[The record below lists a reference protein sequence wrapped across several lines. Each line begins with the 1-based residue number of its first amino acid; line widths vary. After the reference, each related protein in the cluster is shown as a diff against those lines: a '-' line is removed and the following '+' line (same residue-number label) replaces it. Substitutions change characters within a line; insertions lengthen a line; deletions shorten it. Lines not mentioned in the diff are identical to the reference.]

1 MSQSST
7 TSFEDS
13 LAASQESSFLGYPVP
28 QELISTADTD
38 QEAELSPK
46 RSEFKSTVSTP
57 SKHGKSRPAGSLFIG
72 LDLGTSRT
80 CVQVVSKESDSPD
93 YVEEIPT
100 VVGYPREG
108 ILPGVLPENRTAFF
122 GEEALNHKL
131 HLNLVYPLQSGAI
144 TNLDATRDF
153 LGHVKEQIG
162 AHEDAE
168 LRAVI
173 GIPSKAGEKA
183 RENLR
188 LAATRIFDR
197 LILIPEPFLAALGSR
212 HATDNIDAIANS
224 LFVDIG
230 AGSTDICL
238 IQGCY
243 PSDEDQL
250 SLNFAGDQVDEIIQE
265 SILTRYPDCGISIP
279 RCRDIKERNS
289 FVGEAHGPVSA
300 PVMVRGKLKSL
311 EVSEAIE
318 RGCNELLQ
326 NVFQG
331 LELLIERA
339 DPESFPG
346 LLQNIVITG
355 GGSRIPGFASSLQSL
370 LKEAGFDGCRVNEAG
385 SSYKCLVSLGA
396 SIAAQHAEERQWQ
409 NLLR

>member
-1 MSQSST
+1 MNQSST
-7 TSFEDS
+7 TPFEDS
-13 LAASQESSFLGYPVP
+13 LAASEESSFLGYPAS
-28 QELISTADTD
+28 QELISTADAD

-46 RSEFKSTVSTP
+46 RSEFKSTASTP
-57 SKHGKSRPAGSLFIG
+57 SKRRQSRSAGSLFIG

-80 CVQVVSKESDSPD
+80 CVQVGSKENNSPT

-108 ILPGVLPENRTAFF
+108 ILPGVLPENRTLFF

-131 HLNLVYPLQSGAI
+131 HLNLVYPLQSGVI
-144 TNLDATRDF
+144 TNLDAARAF
-153 LGHVKEQIG
+153 LGHVRERIG
-162 AHEDAE
+162 AYEDTE

-173 GIPSKAGEKA
+173 GVPSKAGEKA
-183 RENLR
+183 REDLR

-197 LILIPEPFLAALGSR
+197 VILIPEPFLAALGSR

-224 LFVDIG
+224 MFVDIG

-243 PSDEDQL
+243 PSDDDQL
-250 SLNFAGDQVDEIIQE
+250 TLHFAGNQVDEIIQE
-265 SILTRYPDCGISIP
+265 SILSRYPDCGISIH

-289 FVGEAHGPVSA
+289 FVGDAHGPVTA

-311 EVSEAIE
+311 EVSEAID

-331 LELLIERA
+331 VELLIERA
-339 DPESFPG
+339 DPESIPG
-346 LLQNIVITG
+346 LLQNIFITG
-355 GGSRIPGFASSLQSL
+355 GGSRIPGIASSLQSL
-370 LKEAGFDGCRVNEAG
+370 LAEAGFDGCRVMEAG
-385 SSYKCLVSLGA
+385 SSYKRLVSLGA
-396 SIAAQHAEERQWQ
+396 SIAARQAEERQWQ